1 MFVRCHLQKTGEPEP
16 AASRVVARFRDG
28 KVVKGLTVD
37 FRPYEERFHIVENG
51 ATPREIQVPELK
63 GVYFVKDLDG
73 DLGHAKSNI
82 FDPADL
88 TPGRKIRVLFKDGEV
103 LMGYTPDFLS
113 TRPGFFVLPADLRSN
128 SDRCYI
134 VAAAT
139 ERISLIGGP

>member
-1 MFVRCHLQKTGEPEP
+1 LPVTGGTDQ
-16 AASRVVARFRDG
+16 ALTKVVAHYMDG
-28 KVVKGLTVD
+28 KVVKGFTRD
-37 FRPYEERFHIVENG
+37 FVPYADVFHIYERG
-51 ATPREIQVPELK
+51 APGGGSREIQVRELK
-63 GVYFVKDLDG
+63 GVFFVKDLDG

-134 VAAAT
+134 VTAAT
-139 ERISLIGGP
+139 ERVSLIETR

>member
-1 MFVRCHLQKTGEPEP
+1 MPSIGGPEH
-16 AASRVVARFRDG
+16 SLTKVVARYQDG
-28 KVVKGLTVD
+28 KVIKGLTRD
-37 FRPYEERFHIVENG
+37 FVPYTDVFHIYERD
-51 ATPREIQVPELK
+51 ATGGGSREILVRELK
-63 GVYFVKDLDG
+63 AVFFVKDLDG
-73 DLGHAKSNI
+73 DLGHAKSNM

-134 VAAAT
+134 LTAAT
-139 ERISLIGGP
+139 ERVSLIEVRA